1 MSILSTL
8 REIQD
13 PRFSTE
19 EMETSKLKCGF
30 DFKITSM
37 YYDDLQKGLP
47 SHAFGWV
54 HPPNSVPI
62 PAYWSKHGECMI
74 NSMRVKSF
82 DLHRN
87 TQNYIDSAT
96 IAGESL
102 LVGFIVI
109 VICVIF

>member
-1 MSILSTL
+1 MSFLSTL
-8 REIQD
+8 REIHD

-37 YYDDLQKGLP
+37 YYDDQQKGMP
-47 SHAFGWV
+47 SHAFGFV
-54 HPPNSVPI
+54 RPPNCP
-62 PAYWSKHGECMI
+62 PFLATWNRYGECLV
-74 NSMRVKSF
+74 NSTRIKSF
-82 DLHRN
+82 DLQRS

-102 LVGFIVI
+102 LVGFLVI